1 MDEWI
6 DAARDRDSA
15 FVANTDV
22 VEDEGT
28 HWTLFYLPRDE
39 SRRPYLFDSFG
50 RTPTSMGRP
59 LWRAYMDAVATRR
72 PGGDGRWDMNTHR
85 VQEPHT
91 TACGPL
97 CAMALF
103 LLARDM
109 DLPKT
114 VVRQKDIDDFMD
126 MI

>member
-6 DAARDRDSA
+6 DAASDRDSA
-15 FVANTDV
+15 FVANTDL

-28 HWTLFYLPRDE
+28 HWTLFYLPCDK

-59 LWRAYMDAVATRR
+59 MWRTYMDAVATRR
-72 PGGDGRWDMNTHR
+72 GGGDGQWDMNTHR

-91 TACGPL
+91 AACGHL

-103 LLARDM
+103 LLARNM
-109 DLPKT
+109 ELPKT
-114 VVRQKDIDDFMD
+114 VVRQKDINDFVN